1 MYVWLDIF
9 AINQD
14 KGRAM
19 EELDDGRTLARVIEA
34 SAATLVVLDSEAF
47 ALTRLWCLYE
57 TRRLWAHFAV
67 ACLLVAAL
75 FGTDSRTKA
84 THLFF

>member
-1 MYVWLDIF
+1 
-9 AINQD
+9 
-14 KGRAM
+14 M

-34 SAATLVVLDSEAF
+34 SAATLVVLDSDAF

-67 ACLLVAAL
+67 ACLLTEPAPQKI
-75 FGTDSRTKA
+75 GPKPTSPPDSKLSFRLTK
-84 THLFF
+84 